1 MNIKVVRIVV
11 PIVVVL
17 SIALG
22 LTAVGISNYLSKH
35 KGVVEAG
42 GYIEAVEV
50 DIKPLVSGRLLS
62 LNVEEGDRV
71 LSGDIIA
78 VIDGAA
84 LDASW
89 EAAEAQRRAAV
100 DAVSAAR
107 TAYGQAQRD
116 VTRLE
121 SLSVDAAVSKATLDQ
136 ARTRRD
142 LALAEL
148 NAVKSTLVAASANVA
163 IVEAQRKEIK
173 IYAPQDGTVISKNFE
188 VGEVVSPA
196 APLVT
201 IAELDELEVDVYVPE
216 TYIGLINQG
225 DTVEVEVDSY
235 PERKFPGK
243 IKSIAS
249 KAEFTPRNI
258 QSKEERVNLV
268 FKVLVVVPNPEG
280 KLKPGIP
287 CDVTFPDARKE
298 DMK

>member
-1 MNIKVVRIVV
+1 MNMKIVRTVVFILAGLIIIGLIVIGSTNRYYKNRG
-11 PIVVVL
+11 P
-17 SIALG
+17 
-22 LTAVGISNYLSKH
+22 
-35 KGVVEAG
+35 VEAG
-42 GYIEAVEV
+42 GYLEAVEV
-50 DIKPLVSGRLLS
+50 DVKPLVSGRLLT

-71 LSGDIIA
+71 LSGDLIA
-78 VIDGAA
+78 IIDGAV

-89 EAAEAQRRAAV
+89 EAAEAQRRAAA

-116 VTRLE
+116 VARLE
-121 SLSVDAAVSKATLDQ
+121 GLSADTAVSRATLDQ
-136 ARTRRD
+136 TRTRRD

-148 NAVKSTLVAASANVA
+148 NAAKNALAAASANVA
-163 IVEAQRKEIK
+163 TVDAQRKEIK

-188 VGEVVSPA
+188 AGEVVSPI

-201 IAELDELEVDVYVPE
+201 IAELDELEIDVYVPE
-216 TYIGLINQG
+216 TYIGLINRG
-225 DTVEVEVDSY
+225 DKAEVEVDSY
-235 PERKFPGK
+235 PDKKFPGK
-243 IKSIAS
+243 IKSVAP

>member
-1 MNIKVVRIVV
+1 MNIKTIRTIVPVAVIVIIVV
-11 PIVVVL
+11 
-17 SIALG
+17 G
-22 LTAVGISNYLSKH
+22 LVAIGFTNHYLKNR
-35 KGVVEAG
+35 GPVEAG
-42 GYIEAVEV
+42 GYLEAVEV
-50 DIKPLVSGRLLS
+50 DVKPLVSGRLLS

-71 LSGDIIA
+71 LSGDLLAI
-78 VIDGAA
+78 VDGAA

-89 EAAEAQRRAAV
+89 EAAEAQRRVAV

-107 TAYGQAQRD
+107 TGYGQAQRD
-116 VTRLE
+116 VARLE
-121 SLSVDAAVSKATLDQ
+121 SLSVDTAVSRATLDQ

-148 NAVKSTLVAASANVA
+148 NAAKSTLAAASANVA
-163 IVEAQRKEIK
+163 TVEAQRKEIK
-173 IYAPQDGTVISKNFE
+173 IFAPRDGTVISKNFE

-201 IAELDELEVDVYVPE
+201 VAELDELEVDVYVPE
-216 TYIGLINQG
+216 AYIGLIDRG
-225 DTVEVEVDSY
+225 DKADIEVDSY
-235 PERKFPGK
+235 PGKKFPGK
-243 IKSIAS
+243 IKSIAA
-249 KAEFTPRNI
+249 KAEFTPRNV

-268 FKVLVVVPNPEG
+268 FKVLVVVPNADG